1 MNLGDG
7 FRDKS
12 GIETRKE
19 EVRCDMG
26 IFTGAIVYRRKRDE
40 LRSRLLRLPNFLH

>member
-12 GIETRKE
+12 GIETTKA

-26 IFTGAIVYRRKRDE
+26 IFTVAIVYPHRRDE
-40 LRSRLLRLPNFLH
+40 LRSRLLLLPNFLH